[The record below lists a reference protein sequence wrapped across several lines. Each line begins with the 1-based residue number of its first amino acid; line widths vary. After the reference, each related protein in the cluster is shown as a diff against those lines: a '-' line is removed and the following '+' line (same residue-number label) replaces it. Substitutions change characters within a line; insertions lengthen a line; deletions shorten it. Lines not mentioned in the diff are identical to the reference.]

1 MSSSKPLLRLLR
13 YGKPYLVQ
21 IWGAIICSI
30 FNTLFDLAPPYLIGM
45 AIDVVVER
53 ETSLLARLGISDVPT
68 QLLLLSLLTA
78 IVWGLESLSQFMAD
92 KLWRNLAQTFQHQ
105 LRVDA
110 YNHVQELELA
120 YFEDRSTGT
129 LLSILND
136 DINQL
141 ERFLNFGATD
151 LLDFLTRV
159 LAVGISFI
167 LLAPAIAWSAML
179 PIPLIL
185 WGTFVFQK
193 KLEPLYAAVRE
204 KAGSISDRLSNNLSG
219 IATIKSFTA
228 EAYES
233 SRVNVDSDA
242 YRRSNARAIAL
253 STAFKPLLRFLILLG
268 FLVALYFGGLEVLSD
283 RLSVGTYGFMIFMI
297 EGLLWP
303 FTELSEIMDEYQR
316 AMASVRRVMNLL
328 DTAITIPSGSQ
339 AWLPNVVRG
348 EVKFDD
354 INFDYRKHDRV
365 IKHLSLHIPPRSTI
379 GIVGVTGSGKSTLI
393 KLLLRF
399 YEVQTGRITIDGIDI
414 RDLNLYELRGAIGWV
429 SQDVFLFQ
437 DTVAENIRYG
447 SFDAPRDRIIKA
459 AKLAEAHHFIEQL
472 PQGYDTVIGERGQKL
487 SGGQRQRLAIA
498 RAILKDPPIL
508 ILDEATSA
516 VDNETEAAIQK
527 SLTKITQNRTTI
539 AIAHRL
545 STIRHSD
552 CIYVM
557 DQGQITESGTHEELL
572 ALNSIYGR
580 LWRVQS
586 GVELAR

>member
-13 YGKPYLVQ
+13 YGKPYRVR
-21 IWGAIICSI
+21 IWGAVIGSV
-30 FNTLFDLAPPYLIGM
+30 FNTLFDLAPPYLIGV

-78 IVWGLESLSQFMAD
+78 IVWGLESLSQFIAD
-92 KLWRNLAQTFQHQ
+92 KLWRNLAQTLQHE

-110 YNHVQELELA
+110 YNHLQELELA

-151 LLDFLTRV
+151 LLDFFTRV
-159 LAVGISFI
+159 LAIGISFV

-179 PIPLIL
+179 PIPFIL

-193 KLEPLYAAVRE
+193 RLQPHYATVRD
-204 KAGSISDRLSNNLSG
+204 KAGSIGDRLSNNISG

-228 EAYES
+228 EVFERDRVTVES
-233 SRVNVDSDA
+233 EA
-242 YRRSNARAIAL
+242 YRRSNAKAIAL

-268 FLVALYFGGLEVLSD
+268 FLVALYFGGLEVLSG

-303 FTELSEIMDEYQR
+303 FTELSEFMDEYQR

-328 DTAITIPSGSQ
+328 DTAIAMPSGSE
-339 AWLPNVVRG
+339 ALIPNEVRG

-354 INFDYRKHDRV
+354 ITFAYRKHDWV
-365 IKHLSLHIPPRSTI
+365 IKHLSLHIPARSTI
-379 GIVGVTGSGKSTLI
+379 GIVGATGSGKSTLV

-399 YEVQTGRITIDGIDI
+399 YKVQSGRIAIDGIDI
-414 RDLNLYELRGAIGWV
+414 EDYNLQDLRRAIAWV
-429 SQDVFLFQ
+429 SQDVFLFH

-447 SFDAPRDRIIKA
+447 SFDATRERIIQA
-459 AKLAEAHHFIEQL
+459 AKLAEAHEFIVQL
-472 PQGYDTVIGERGQKL
+472 PQGYDTIIGERGQKL

-498 RAILKDPPIL
+498 RALLKDPPIL

-516 VDNETEAAIQK
+516 VDNETEAAIQN
-527 SLTKITQNRTTI
+527 SLVKITQNRTTL

-552 CIYVM
+552 RIYVM
-557 DQGQITESGTHEELL
+557 DKGQIVERGTHEELL
-572 ALNSIYGR
+572 ILNGIYAG

-586 GVELAR
+586 GV